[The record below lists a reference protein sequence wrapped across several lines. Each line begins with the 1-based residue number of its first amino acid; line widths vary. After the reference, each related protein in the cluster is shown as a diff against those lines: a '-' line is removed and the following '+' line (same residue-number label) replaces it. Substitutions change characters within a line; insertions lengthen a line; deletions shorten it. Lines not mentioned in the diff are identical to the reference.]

1 MGLVAAVPSVTPVQP
16 PDEADDAWLVDV
28 LAAFEISRDPALR
41 AEIVERSL
49 WLAQRSARRFAERGE
64 PYDDIFQVASIA
76 LVHTVDRF
84 QPALGVPFGAYAT
97 LTIVG
102 EIKRHF
108 RDKTWRVH
116 VPRRAKDLRPAVNSA
131 SDELG
136 KVLGR
141 SPTPREVATHMS
153 IDEDLV
159 LQVVEANSAYRTAQ
173 LDTLTERQLR
183 AAETD
188 VEVDAVLDRE
198 LVSQALVHL
207 RPREREIIQ
216 LRFFDELTQAQIA
229 DRIGTSQVHVGRLI
243 ASSLALLRAHLS
255 SELPEAVT

>member
-1 MGLVAAVPSVTPVQP
+1 MGNASAVPIVTVAQP
-16 PDEADDAWLVDV
+16 PDDADDSWISAA
-28 LAAFEISRDPALR
+28 LATFEETRDPALR

-64 PYDDIFQVASIA
+64 PYDDVFQVASVA
-76 LVHTVDRF
+76 LLHAVDRF
-84 QPALGVPFGAYAT
+84 RPSLGVPFGAYAT

-108 RDKTWRVH
+108 RDRTWRVY
-116 VPRRAKDLRPAVNSA
+116 VPRRAKDLRPAVNTA

-136 KVLGR
+136 KLLGR
-141 SPTPREVATHMS
+141 SPTAREVASHLS

-159 LQVVEANSAYRTAQ
+159 LQVVEANSAYRTAP
-173 LDTLTERQLR
+173 LDNVTERQIR
-183 AAETD
+183 AAEADT
-188 VEVDAVLDRE
+188 EIDAVIDRE
-198 LVSQALVHL
+198 LVAQALVHL

-216 LRFFDELTQAQIA
+216 MRFFEELTQAQIA

-243 ASSLALLRAHLS
+243 TSSLALLRAHLGAESTEAS
-255 SELPEAVT
+255 S

>member
-1 MGLVAAVPSVTPVQP
+1 MGLVAAVSSVTPVHQ
-16 PDEADDAWLVDV
+16 PDETDDAWLVDA
-28 LAAFEISRDPALR
+28 LAAFEISRDPVLR

-76 LVHTVDRF
+76 LVHAVDRF
-84 QPALGVPFGAYAT
+84 QPSLGVPFGAYAT

-116 VPRRAKDLRPAVNSA
+116 VPRRAKDLRPAVNTA

-141 SPTPREVATHMS
+141 SPTPREVANHMS

-188 VEVDAVLDRE
+188 VEVDAILDRE